1 MNQDLNL
8 KVQYMKH
15 LEENTEASFHDLALV
30 NGFLVIMLKA
40 QITKEKIDNL
50 GFLKKN
56 LCFSTTKEVK
66 KQPEEWKEIFA
77 SHKEF
82 VS

>member
-50 GFLKKN
+50 GFLKKICA
-56 LCFSTTKEVK
+56 LVPPK
-66 KQPEEWKEIFA
+66 K
-77 SHKEF
+77 
-82 VS
+82 